1 MANKNICVAIYQTN
15 THADEAFSRLQFA
28 GFGMKHLS
36 LAGRD
41 TWANAVGSY
50 VTGNQSRYCGPLGL
64 FWEKLWAVLLGRGV
78 FCYDK
83 DGPMLIA
90 GPLVR
95 AIVAAQEQDSIN
107 GNAFE
112 TGLSSLGIPGE
123 SIVQYAKALMNNQIL
138 LFVSGTLE
146 EVKRAREILNE
157 TMAINHTL
165 HHGAGNHLSLE
176 ILRDNG
182 RPAEGD
188 ESCATDNPG
197 KTLESHVSPKK
208 GIES

>member
-1 MANKNICVAIYQTN
+1 MTDKHLCVAIYQTH

-28 GFGMKHLS
+28 GFGMENLS
-36 LAGRD
+36 FAGRD

-50 VTGNQSRYCGPLGL
+50 ATGNQSKYCGPLGL
-64 FWEKLWAVLLGRGV
+64 FWEKLWAVLLGWGV

-83 DGPMLIA
+83 DGAMLVA

-95 AIVAAQEQDSIN
+95 TIAAAQEQESIN

-112 TGLSSLGIPGE
+112 TGLSTLGIPGE

-138 LFVSGTLE
+138 LFVSGILG
-146 EVKRAREILNE
+146 EVNRARDILNE

-176 ILRDNG
+176 IMRDNR
-182 RPAEGD
+182 RPSEDD
-188 ESCATDNPG
+188 ESCATDSPG
-197 KTLESHVSPKK
+197 KTLELNVSPKK